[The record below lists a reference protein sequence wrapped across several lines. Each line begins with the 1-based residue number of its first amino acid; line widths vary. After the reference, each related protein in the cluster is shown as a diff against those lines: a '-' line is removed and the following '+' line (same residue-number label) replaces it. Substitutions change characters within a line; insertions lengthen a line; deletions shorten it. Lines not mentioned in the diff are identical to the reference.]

1 MHKTHFNP
9 QALVIIAS
17 TLCLSTMAQAATPVF
32 INEIHYDDNGTTD
45 SGEAIEI
52 AGPAGTD
59 LSGWSI
65 VLYNGNGG
73 AVYNTKNL
81 SGTITDQTGNG
92 FGTLSFSYP
101 SNGIQNGSPDGIALV
116 NGSTVVQFLSYEPS
130 PFAAVGGP
138 ANGMTSKDIGVT
150 ETNSTPVGHSLQL
163 KGSGSSYEDFTWNT
177 ASANTFGTINS
188 GQSFGGI
195 TPPPPPPVSQCGQA
209 ATLISAIQGSSGF
222 SPLSGSVQHVEAVVS
237 ADFQGS
243 SNLNGFFVQQSGDSD
258 GNPAT
263 SEGLFVVSN
272 IPVNAGDKVH
282 VVGAVGEP
290 FGMTRLESVSSVDV
304 CSTGNALPAAVEIN
318 LPFDTSGNDPERWE
332 GMLVH
337 LPQTL
342 TVTENFNLARF
353 GEFLLSAN
361 GRLMT
366 PTQIALPGQA
376 AIDVAA
382 ANALN
387 QLLVDDAAS
396 GQNLDPVIYP
406 QPSGLSAANSLRNGD
421 SVTGATGVLAYDFG
435 SYRLQPTQPLSFAAD
450 NARPAAPQSN
460 NLASLKIASF
470 NVLNYFNGNGVGGG
484 FPTARGANTLLE
496 FNRQRD
502 KIIRAIHA
510 LNADVV
516 GLMEIENDGYTA
528 NSAIADLVNG
538 LNQLAGAGSYAFI
551 NPGLSKVG
559 TDEIAVGLIYKPAK
573 VAVVGAPAIL
583 SRSID
588 ARFNDTKNRPVIAQ
602 TFLDKTSNKMLT
614 VAVNH
619 LKSKGSACDD
629 VNDPDTGDGQGNC
642 NLTRTAAA
650 EALTSWLAS
659 DPTRQG
665 ANNTLIMGDLN
676 SYAMEDPITAIKTA
690 GYINLLETQNG
701 NQTAYSYVFDGAA
714 GYLDHALANA
724 GLSQQVKSITEWHI
738 NADEPRALD
747 YNTEFKTPSQIVSF
761 YAADAYRS
769 SDHDPLLI
777 QAFVPGDLDNDGD
790 VDNNDGNRIKAQVGK
805 CGGKAGYNREADY
818 DQNGCVS
825 MADYRV
831 WYAYFN
837 RYVANSKI

>member
-138 ANGMTSKDIGVT
+138 ANGMTSTDIGVT
-150 ETNSTPVGHSLQL
+150 ETNSTPVGYSLQL

-318 LPFDTSGNDPERWE
+318 LPFDTAGNDPERWE

-450 NARPAAPQSN
+450 NARPAAPQSK

-528 NSAIADLVNG
+528 
-538 LNQLAGAGSYAFI
+538 
-551 NPGLSKVG
+551 
-559 TDEIAVGLIYKPAK
+559 
-573 VAVVGAPAIL
+573 
-583 SRSID
+583 
-588 ARFNDTKNRPVIAQ
+588 
-602 TFLDKTSNKMLT
+602 
-614 VAVNH
+614 NH

-790 VDNNDGNRIKAQVGK
+790 VDANDASQMRLQVGK
-805 CGGKAGYNREADY
+805 CRGKSGFNREADY
-818 DQNGCVS
+818 DQSGCVS

-831 WYAYFN
+831 WYGYFT
-837 RYVANSKI
+837 RYAASSQ